1 MNYGQ
6 LKAAVAGYL
15 HRSDGDSMMDS
26 WLALAEA
33 RIYYGEQNTPAL
45 RIAAMSKTVDLATSA
60 KPDDFLEARLIHVA
74 GDAKKPLD
82 LVSLTDV
89 ATACRG
95 YSWDGQTLAL
105 SSDQELPVTLTYYAK
120 FAPLVDDADTNELL
134 TMAPNVYLSAMLVD
148 AARWSRDDEL
158 GIREAANYASAV
170 NALNSSDKA
179 AKYSGSLLTIK
190 SNRRVA

>member
-6 LKAAVAGYL
+6 LKAAVTGYL

-33 RIYYGEQNTPAL
+33 RIYYGEANSPAL
-45 RIAAMSKTVDLATSA
+45 RIASMAKTVDLATTSRPA
-60 KPDDFLEARLIHVA
+60 DFLEARLLHVA
-74 GDAKKPLD
+74 GDARQTLD
-82 LVSLTDV
+82 LVAMNNV
-89 ATACRG
+89 ATSCRS
-95 YSWDGQTLAL
+95 YAWDGAVLSL
-105 SSDQELPVTLTYYAK
+105 SSDLELPITLTYYGK
-120 FAPLVDDADTNELL
+120 FTPLVADADTNELL

-179 AKYSGSLLTIK
+179 AKYSGSRLTIK
-190 SNRRVA
+190 SNRRFA